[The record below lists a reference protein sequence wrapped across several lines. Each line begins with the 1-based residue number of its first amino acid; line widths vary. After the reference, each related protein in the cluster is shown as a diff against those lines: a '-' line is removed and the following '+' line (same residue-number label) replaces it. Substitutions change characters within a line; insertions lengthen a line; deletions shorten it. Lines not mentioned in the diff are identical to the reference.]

1 MKIKRKNNE
10 SLSISALNG
19 NRMTVYKIFYLC
31 FMIFLTLGCSQE
43 SEFDNSI
50 KKEFQK
56 CKESESCV
64 LDMTKA
70 FNFDWDTVYYF
81 SGKYSLEE
89 INRVI
94 GFEIKNYKDVGAR
107 IIFVH
112 NGRDVYS
119 YEWFPTPE
127 NIKEK
132 VCILTDL
139 ESFKLNRNMAKFKV
153 EEINKI
159 IFIEYPPF
167 SNSRD
172 EILKI
177 GSE

>member
-1 MKIKRKNNE
+1 MV
-10 SLSISALNG
+10 LNG
-19 NRMTVYKIFYLC
+19 NRMTVNRIFCLW
-31 FMIFLTLGCSQE
+31 FMIFLNFGCSQE
-43 SEFDNSI
+43 SKFENSVT
-50 KKEFQK
+50 KEFQK
-56 CKESESCV
+56 CKGTDGCV
-64 LDMTKA
+64 LDMTKT
-70 FNFDWDTVYYF
+70 FDFDWDTVYYF

-107 IIFVH
+107 IIFVR

-177 GSE
+177 GSQ